1 MTDAPALAASVVISV
16 KNRAVLMWDCL
27 SGLARQSIGR
37 DRFEVVLIDNV
48 STEDLRAVATR
59 AEAELGLTIRY
70 DRMREDH
77 GPAPA
82 RNQGVSLATAPIIA
96 FTDSD
101 CRPDPDWLARGLAA
115 FDTPMVA
122 FCTGPVLPK
131 PEGKVR
137 VTSKLSFVTRDE
149 HPTFPTA
156 NAFYRRDLFT
166 RFGGFDISLSYRDP
180 LDRATECADTD
191 LAWRLIE
198 AGFDRRFVPA
208 AIMYHELENQ
218 GVLLWIL
225 EPTRLFVLPALVR
238 RHPILRKKLL
248 TARYFFYPASW
259 LLYVA
264 AVIVGAAVMTW
275 TWLLALLPV
284 LLLAQGIAR
293 TRSANPRVLLCFA
306 GRVLLH
312 LPRMLTM
319 TISLLYGSARFR
331 CLVL

>member
-1 MTDAPALAASVVISV
+1 MSTLAASVVISV

-27 SGLARQSIGR
+27 VGLSRQSIGR

-48 STEDLRAVATR
+48 SSEDLRAVATR
-59 AEAELGLTIRY
+59 AETELGLTIRY
-70 DRMREDH
+70 DRMQEDH

-82 RNQGVSLATAPIIA
+82 RNHGVSLASAPIIA

-101 CRPDPDWLARGLAA
+101 CRPDPDWLAHGLAA
-115 FDTPMVA
+115 FDAPKVA

-131 PEGKVR
+131 PEGVAR
-137 VTSKLSFVTRDE
+137 MTSKLSFVTHDE

-156 NAFYRRDLFT
+156 NAFYRRDLFVG
-166 RFGGFDISLSYRDP
+166 FGGFDISLSYRDP
-180 LDRATECADTD
+180 FDRATECADTD

-198 AGFDRRFVPA
+198 AGYDRRFVPD
-208 AIMYHELENQ
+208 AIMFHELEDQ
-218 GVLLWIL
+218 GLLLWLL

-238 RHPILRKKLL
+238 RHPILREKLL

-259 LLYVA
+259 LLYLA
-264 AVIVGAAVMTW
+264 AAIALAAAMTW
-275 TWLLALLPV
+275 TWLLALVPV

-293 TRSANPRVLLCFA
+293 TRSANPLVLLRFT

-319 TISLLYGSARFR
+319 TLSLLYGSARFR

>member
-1 MTDAPALAASVVISV
+1 MSTLAASVVISV

-27 SGLARQSIGR
+27 AGLSRQSIGR
-37 DRFEVVLIDNV
+37 DRFEVILIDNV
-48 STEDLRAVATR
+48 SSEDLRAVATR

-82 RNQGVSLATAPIIA
+82 RNHGVSLASAPIIA

-101 CRPDPDWLARGLAA
+101 CRPDPEWLAHGLAA
-115 FDTPMVA
+115 FDSPRVA

-131 PEGKVR
+131 PEGVAR
-137 VTSKLSFVTRDE
+137 TTSKLSFVTRDE

-156 NAFYRRDLFT
+156 NAFYRRELFVG
-166 RFGGFDISLSYRDP
+166 FGGFDISLSYRDP
-180 LDRATECADTD
+180 FDRATECADTD

-198 AGFDRRFVPA
+198 AGYDRRFVPD
-208 AIMYHELENQ
+208 AIMYHELEDQ
-218 GVLLWIL
+218 GLLLWIL

-238 RHPILRKKLL
+238 RHPILREKLL

-259 LLYVA
+259 LLYLA
-264 AVIVGAAVMTW
+264 AAIALAAALTW
-275 TWLLALLPV
+275 TWLLLLVPV

-293 TRSANPRVLLCFA
+293 TRSANPLVLLRFA

-319 TISLLYGSARFR
+319 TLSLLYGSARFR

>member
-1 MTDAPALAASVVISV
+1 MSTLAASVVISV

-27 SGLARQSIGR
+27 AGLSRQSLGR
-37 DRFEVVLIDNV
+37 ERFEVVLIDNV
-48 STEDLRAVATR
+48 SSEDLRAVATR
-59 AEAELGLTIRY
+59 AETELGLTIRY
-70 DRMREDH
+70 DRMKTDH

-82 RNQGVSLATAPIIA
+82 RNHGVSLATAPIIA

-115 FDTPMVA
+115 FDSPKVA

-131 PEGKVR
+131 PEGEVHMTTKV
-137 VTSKLSFVTRDE
+137 TFVTRAE

-156 NAFYRRDLFT
+156 NAFYRRDLFVG
-166 RFGGFDISLSYRDP
+166 FGGFDISLSYRDP
-180 LDRATECADTD
+180 FDRATECADTD

-198 AGFDRRFVPA
+198 AGYDRRFVPD
-208 AIMYHELENQ
+208 AIMFHELEDQ
-218 GVLLWIL
+218 GLLMWIL

-238 RHPILRKKLL
+238 RHPILREKLL

-259 LLYVA
+259 LLYCA
-264 AVIVGAAVMTW
+264 ALVVLAAALAW
-275 TWLLALLPV
+275 TWLLALIP
-284 LLLAQGIAR
+284 LLLLVQGIVR
-293 TRSANPRVLLCFA
+293 TRSADPRVLARFA
-306 GRVLLH
+306 GRVMLH

-319 TISLLYGSARFR
+319 TLSLLYGSARFR